1 MHPKEQRT
9 LSRRQQ
15 PVKSDFRSRETGGV
29 RKKWKDK
36 LPIALVFPNRYRL
49 GMSNLGFQLVYA
61 QLNNDPDIVCER
73 VFLPEDDADQPL
85 SVESGRP
92 LRDFPLIFCS
102 LSFEDDYPNLL
113 RMLVGGGVA
122 PSAEERSQQSDH
134 IQAGAP
140 LLVAGG
146 VATFINPEPLAS
158 FVDLFVIGEAEVA
171 LPPVLAALK
180 AGVAVTERQ
189 AMLQQLATEVPG
201 CYVPSLYTPVYDENG
216 VFLSFQVAEG
226 VPERVLKLTAP
237 RQETAGHSE
246 LLSPDAEFSDLYL
259 TELGR
264 GCSRGCRFCAAGF
277 VYRPPRLWDADAI
290 VRAFEERPRD
300 VQRIGLLG
308 MEMARADDLAVLAGY
323 LLDEACSLS
332 FSSLRAD
339 VIGPRLVELLG
350 KSGLKSAAIA
360 PDGGSERLRRVI
372 NKGITE
378 LELLTAAEALA
389 EIGVT
394 NLKLYYMIGL
404 PTETDADLD
413 EMVDLTLRI
422 RERVM
427 AVGRRKGYLG
437 TLTLSV
443 NCFVPKPWTPFQ
455 FYPFAPVKVLKK
467 RLQYLRKTLGRE
479 ANIRIV
485 ADHPDRAFFQASL
498 AKADRRIGPALL
510 AFAVEGGNWRQVMK
524 RQGLVLEDYVLRE
537 RGQTESFP
545 WEVVDHGI
553 QREYLWREYQ
563 KALADKLTV
572 PCDTSRCQRC
582 GVCDGS

>member
-1 MHPKEQRT
+1 M
-9 LSRRQQ
+9 SRRQQ
-15 PVKSDFRSRETGGV
+15 AAGTDVRSRERGGV

-73 VFLPEDDADQPL
+73 VFLPEDDTGQPL

-113 RMLVGGGVA
+113 RILVAGGVA
-122 PSAEERSQQSDH
+122 PLASERNRQSEDVR
-134 IQAGAP
+134 AGSP
-140 LLVAGG
+140 LMVAGG

-158 FVDLFVIGEAEVA
+158 FIDLFVIGESEVA
-171 LPPVLAALK
+171 LPPVLEALK
-180 AGVAVTERQ
+180 DGVGRKTRKDLLQKVAAGI
-189 AMLQQLATEVPG
+189 PG
-201 CYVPSLYTPVYDENG
+201 CYVPSLYTPQYDEDG
-216 VFLSFQVAEG
+216 RFLSFNISDGAPDRIQ
-226 VPERVLKLTAP
+226 KLTAQ
-237 RQETAGHSE
+237 RNEVAGHSE
-246 LLSPDAEFSDLYL
+246 LLSPDVEFSDLYL

-277 VYRPPRLWDADAI
+277 VYRPPRLWTADAI
-290 VRAFEERPRD
+290 VKALDERPED
-300 VQRIGLLG
+300 VNRIGLLG

-378 LELLTAAEALA
+378 PELLTAAEALA

-404 PTETDADLD
+404 PTETDEDLD
-413 EMVDLTLRI
+413 EMIDLTMRI
-422 RERVM
+422 RERVV
-427 AVGRRKGYLG
+427 AVGKRKGYLG

-455 FYPFAPVKVLKK
+455 FYPFAPVKELKK
-467 RLQYLRKTLGRE
+467 KLQYLRKALGRK

-485 ADHPDRAFFQASL
+485 ADHPDRALFQASL
-498 AKADRRIGPALL
+498 ARGDRRLGEALL
-510 AFAVEGGNWRQVMK
+510 AFVTEGGNWRQVMN
-524 RQGLVLEDYVLRE
+524 RQGLAVEQYALRE
-537 RGQTESFP
+537 RGQDESFP

-553 QREYLWREYQ
+553 ERDYLWREYR
-563 KALADKLTV
+563 KALQAKVTV
-572 PCDTSRCQRC
+572 PCDTSRCKRC
-582 GVCDGS
+582 GVCNAE

>member
-1 MHPKEQRT
+1 M
-9 LSRRQQ
+9 SRRQQ
-15 PVKSDFRSRETGGV
+15 AAGPDTRSRERGGV

-73 VFLPEDDADQPL
+73 VFLPEDDAEQPL

-113 RMLVGGGVA
+113 RILVAGAVA
-122 PSAEERSQQSDH
+122 PLAEERGRQSDH

-140 LLVAGG
+140 LIVAGG
-146 VATFINPEPLAS
+146 VATFINPEPLAT
-158 FVDLFVIGEAEVA
+158 FVDLFVLGEAEVA

-180 AGVAVTERQ
+180 MGVADAGRRTLLSQ
-189 AMLQQLATEVPG
+189 MAATVPG
-201 CYVPSLYTPVYDENG
+201 CYVPSLYTPRYDDNG
-216 VFLSFQVAEG
+216 NFLSFQIAEG
-226 VPERVLKLTAP
+226 APPRVLKLTAH
-237 RQETAGHSE
+237 RRETAGHSE

-277 VYRPPRLWDADAI
+277 VYRPPRLWSADAI
-290 VRAFEERPRD
+290 VRALEERPRKVD
-300 VQRIGLLG
+300 RIGLLG

-323 LLDEACSLS
+323 LLEEACSLS

-378 LELLTAAEALA
+378 PELLTAAQALA

-404 PTETDADLD
+404 PTESNDDLD

-455 FYPFAPVKVLKK
+455 YYPFAQVAVLKK
-467 RLQYLRKTLGRE
+467 RLQYLRKALARK
-479 ANIRIV
+479 ANIRII
-485 ADHPDRAFFQASL
+485 ADHPDRALFQATL
-498 AKADRRIGPALL
+498 ARGDRRLGAPLL
-510 AFAVEGGNWRQVMK
+510 AFATRGGNWRQVMK
-524 RQGLVLEDYVLRE
+524 QQGLRVEDYAQRE
-537 RGQTESFP
+537 RRPDESFP
-545 WEVVDHGI
+545 WEVVEHGI
-553 QREYLWREYQ
+553 DRNYLWREYQ
-563 KALADKLTV
+563 KALEAKLTV
-572 PCDTSRCQRC
+572 PCDTSRCKRC
-582 GVCDGS
+582 GVCDGQ

>member
-1 MHPKEQRT
+1 M
-9 LSRRQQ
+9 SRRQQ
-15 PVKSDFRSRETGGV
+15 AAGPDIRSRERGGV

-73 VFLPEDDADQPL
+73 VFLPENDAEQPL

-113 RMLVGGGVA
+113 QILVGGGVA
-122 PSAEERSQQSDH
+122 PFAEERGQQGEH
-134 IQAGAP
+134 VRAGVP
-140 LLVAGG
+140 LIVAGG

-158 FVDLFVIGEAEVA
+158 FVDLFVLGESEVA

-180 AGVAVTERQ
+180 EGVAGEGRRDL
-189 AMLQQLATEVPG
+189 LQRMAATVAG
-201 CYVPSLYTPVYDENG
+201 CYVPSLYTPSYDENG
-216 VFLSFQVAEG
+216 NFLSFLVAEG
-226 VPERVLKLTAP
+226 APKRVLKLTAH
-237 RQETAGHSE
+237 RRETAGHSQ

-277 VYRPPRLWDADAI
+277 VYRPPRLWSADAI
-290 VRAFEERPRD
+290 VRALEERPGE
-300 VQRIGLLG
+300 VNRIGLLG
-308 MEMARADDLAVLAGY
+308 MEMARAEDLAVLAGY

-350 KSGLKSAAIA
+350 RSGLKSAAIA

-378 LELLTAAEALA
+378 PELLTAAEALA

-404 PTETDADLD
+404 PTETNADID

-455 FYPFAPVKVLKK
+455 FYAFASVPVLKK
-467 RLQYLRKTLGRE
+467 RLQYLRKTLGRK

-485 ADHPDRAFFQASL
+485 ADHPDRALFQSTL
-498 AKADRRIGPALL
+498 ARGDRRMGEALL
-510 AFAVEGGNWRQVMK
+510 VFASEGGNWRQVMK
-524 RQGLVLEDYVLRE
+524 KQGLRVEDYALRD
-537 RGQTESFP
+537 RGQDESFP

-553 QREYLWREYQ
+553 DRNYLWREYQ
-563 KALADKLTV
+563 KALEAKLTV
-572 PCDTSRCQRC
+572 PCDTSRCKRC